1 MYAYFLRVQLVCL
14 NALRNK
20 QASVR
25 LRTTAA
31 VNQPVWTLGMTKT
44 VGDSLTP
51 VINEVHQNF
60 CSHPRFCS
68 STIVWSSAPPRRVTH
83 VLEWSVKLIGKLVV
97 TLSAERSNTA
107 SLIDLLTRIQFHCFF
122 FKYLISQRATF
133 NEKPLTE
140 KATRDMK
147 NQNSSILFSSYDL
160 NRSITAV
167 QFGKIANTN

>member
-122 FKYLISQRATF
+122 LNIWFHKGPHS
-133 NEKPLTE
+133 
-140 KATRDMK
+140 MK
-147 NQNSSILFSSYDL
+147 SPWPKKRLGIW
-160 NRSITAV
+160 
-167 QFGKIANTN
+167 KIKTQAFCSVVMT